1 MILTYREQ
9 EINQRDQDGYVNLT
23 QMAKAN
29 GVLIG
34 HWSQLEATKAYLQA
48 LEADIGKATTKL
60 LIINKGGIPNQQ
72 GTWAHPLLALNFGRW
87 ISPEFAI
94 WCDKH
99 IKTLLETGT
108 VSIVK
113 SERTV
118 TEYRK
123 ALPPVT
129 EYVTAIA
136 KIPELQCSEALKQL
150 LLDKA
155 GDELQTAKLL
165 MPSENKIVRMG
176 VSQRAEELG
185 FKPNHKTRGC
195 LGKFVK
201 AKGLPST
208 QEKRLCNGQARD
220 ICVYEVSEELDN
232 TIRQFFT
239 PNH

>member
-1 MILTYREQ
+1 MILTYKDS
-9 EINQRDQDGYVNLT
+9 EIQQRDQDGYVNLT

-29 GVLIG
+29 NVRVNNWL
-34 HWSQLEATKAYLQA
+34 QLESSKAYIQA
-48 LEADIGKATTKL
+48 LEADTGITASEL
-60 LIINKGGIPNQQ
+60 LIINKGGIPSEQ
-72 GTWAHPLLALNFGRW
+72 GTWAHPLVAIAFAQW
-87 ISPEFAI
+87 ISPAFHV
-94 WCDKH
+94 WCNKH
-99 IKTLLETGT
+99 IKSLLETGT

-136 KIPELQCSEALKQL
+136 KIPDLQCSEALKQL